1 MNIIND
7 YLNFYNKRKELMVI
21 QESNDKKLLNLF
33 CKDVVVF
40 FLLFERNNTREQIN
54 NASKYSIW
62 NMGPYMNDVH
72 QRNKQNLDFLQ
83 KILETNDSKLI
94 CNTLKKI
101 NKLKPIFYSD
111 INNK

>member
-1 MNIIND
+1 MNTIND
-7 YLNFYNKRKELMVI
+7 YLNFYNKRKELMTI

-40 FLLFERNNTREQIN
+40 FLLFERNNTRDQIN

-62 NMGPYMNDVH
+62 NMGPYMNDIH
-72 QRNKQNLDFLQ
+72 QRNKQNLEFLQ
-83 KILETNDSKLI
+83 KLLNTNDQKKI

-101 NKLKPIFYSD
+101 NKIKPLLYSN
-111 INNK
+111 IS